1 MITVR
6 VTHNLLTVTVSVI
19 LKLYI
24 LLYPPCFV
32 FLLLLL
38 LHFTPFYLVYPL
50 TVISL
55 LVYFFNLHTGFMSN
69 SSTLP
74 LVLRFIFLNCTVFT
88 STSEIYIFIYF
99 PTIT

>member
-24 LLYPPCFV
+24 VLYPPCFV
-32 FLLLLL
+32 LLLL

-50 TVISL
+50 TVTSL
-55 LVYFFNLHTGFMSN
+55 LVFFFNLHTGFMSN

-99 PTIT
+99 PIIT